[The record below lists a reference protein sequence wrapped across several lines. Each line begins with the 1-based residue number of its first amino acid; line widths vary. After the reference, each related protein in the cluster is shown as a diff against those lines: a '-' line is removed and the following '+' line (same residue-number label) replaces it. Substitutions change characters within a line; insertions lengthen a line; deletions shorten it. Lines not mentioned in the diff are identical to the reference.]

1 MFMKDNKNKGIAAL
15 IIAKKKKPDDSEPE
29 IQTAP
34 KNEEGMNTDYEM
46 GIDTA
51 LDDVMS
57 ALDSK
62 NKASLKSAMKSL
74 VTMIIDEQEDLS
86 RSNPEE

>member
-15 IIAKKKKPDDSEPE
+15 IIAKKNKPEDQESKLES
-29 IQTAP
+29 AP

-62 NKASLKSAMKSL
+62 NKVALKTAMKSL
-74 VTMIIDEQEDLS
+74 VTMIIDEQEDMS

>member
-15 IIAKKKKPDDSEPE
+15 IIAKKNKPEDQESKMES
-29 IQTAP
+29 AP

-62 NKASLKSAMKSL
+62 NKVALKTAMKSL
-74 VTMIIDEQEDLS
+74 VTMIIDEQEDMS